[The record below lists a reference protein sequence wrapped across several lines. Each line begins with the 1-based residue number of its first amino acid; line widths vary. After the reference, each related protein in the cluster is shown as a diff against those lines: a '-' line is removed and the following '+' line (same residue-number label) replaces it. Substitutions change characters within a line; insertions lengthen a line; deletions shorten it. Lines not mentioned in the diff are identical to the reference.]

1 MNALDTL
8 IRLRRDALDRRRQV
22 LASLDERRAIVV
34 ERQEALEARILDEK
48 AVANADATLLF
59 IYDGFA
65 RKAIQ
70 DREELSRA
78 AEDLDSE
85 IEAAA
90 EDLRHAF
97 SELKKFEIAREQKER
112 HEQIEADRRERR
124 VGDELALSRFRHAQR
139 AGDGD

>member
-70 DREELSRA
+70 DRDALPSPSTAVTSR
-78 AEDLDSE
+78 
-85 IEAAA
+85 
-90 EDLRHAF
+90 
-97 SELKKFEIAREQKER
+97 
-112 HEQIEADRRERR
+112 
-124 VGDELALSRFRHAQR
+124 
-139 AGDGD
+139 